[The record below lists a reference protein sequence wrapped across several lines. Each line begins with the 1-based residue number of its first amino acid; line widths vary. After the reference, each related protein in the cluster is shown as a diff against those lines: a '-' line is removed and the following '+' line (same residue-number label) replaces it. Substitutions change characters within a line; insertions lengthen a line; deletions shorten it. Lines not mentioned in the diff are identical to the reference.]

1 MDQDIEIINTQTRN
15 EKIKNFFIRNK
26 KFLISLALIVLIS
39 LVSFFSYQS
48 YISSEKENLAKK
60 YNSTLINFSSGN
72 KENVVTSMKDI
83 VFAKDSTYS
92 PLAFYFLLDNDLITD
107 QQQINEYFDLIIN
120 DLKLEKSIK
129 ELNIFK
135 KGLYNSEFA
144 KENQLLNILNPII
157 KSESAWQSHAMY
169 LMAEFYISKNQKQKA
184 KEFFEQIMLSKN
196 SNPKIKIESQKRLR
210 VYFSE

>member
-169 LMAEFYISKNQKQKA
+169 LMAEFYISKNQNQKA
-184 KEFFEQIMLSKN
+184 KEFFEQIVSSNN

>member
-1 MDQDIEIINTQTRN
+1 MDQDIEIITTQTRN

-26 KFLISLALIVLIS
+26 KVLISLAIIVLII

-72 KENVVTSMKDI
+72 KENVVSSMKDI

>member
-15 EKIKNFFIRNK
+15 EKIKNFFIKNK
-26 KFLISLALIVLIS
+26 KFLISLAIIVLII

-48 YISSEKENLAKK
+48 YILSEKENLAKK

-72 KENVVTSMKDI
+72 KENVVSSMKEI

-144 KENQLLNILNPII
+144 KENQLLDILNPII
-157 KSESAWQSHAMY
+157 KSESTWQSHAMY
-169 LMAEFYISKNQKQKA
+169 LMAEFYISKKQNQKA
-184 KEFFEQIMLSKN
+184 KEFFEQIVSSN
-196 SNPKIKIESQKRLR
+196 YSNPKIKIESQKRLR